1 MSGFRHIAARGAV
14 PVASAALV
22 AAAALLLL
30 APGAAAHALL
40 IRADPAID
48 GTVARSPGRVL
59 LTFSEPVDATLSH
72 ARIVDTRGRPAP
84 GVSQSQPVR
93 GHEQELRVVLTEPLA
108 RGVYTVDW
116 QTVSAIDGHF
126 AAGAYAFGVG
136 VADIGAV
143 APFGRFVSTS
153 PLLTG
158 AAAAGRFALYAGL
171 AVLLGAAGVGLLALR
186 GRLPAGGV
194 ALLQLGWLTAAAGVA
209 TVTLTERAIVRAP
222 SLLPLFETHEGF
234 LLLGQCFTVLVVC
247 GVAVAAVALVPR
259 AFTLAVLGAAAAVT
273 VLVLAWAGHAAGPSP
288 WRPLDLGDQ
297 WLHVVAV
304 GVWVG
309 GLPWLL
315 LGLRGLAGEARVA
328 AVRRFSTLATIALVL
343 VLLTG
348 AARAVPEVGAP
359 GDLLHTSFGIALLV
373 KLGLVCALVALG
385 ALNHFATV
393 PALRRGED
401 AVRPLRRTVGGEI
414 VLGVAIL
421 AVTGLL
427 SGLAPATFAASAA
440 RAAASS
446 QVVLSGADYATTVRV
461 KLVVD
466 PGTVG
471 RNTFEATVTDYASG
485 KTLTGVGSVKLDF
498 SLPSQT
504 TVQPSTVSLTRAAGS
519 TWRGSALEPSV
530 EGRWSID
537 VLVQEATNAVVVPL
551 TLQARLPAN

>member
-1 MSGFRHIAARGAV
+1 VSGFRRIAARGAV
-14 PVASAALV
+14 LAASAAFV

-40 IRADPAID
+40 IHADPAIN
-48 GTVARSPGRVL
+48 GTVSHSPAQVL
-59 LTFSEPVDATLSH
+59 LTFSEPVDAALSH
-72 ARIVDTRGRPAP
+72 VRIVDTRGRSVP
-84 GVSQSQPVR
+84 GVSRSRLVPGDQQ
-93 GHEQELRVVLTEPLA
+93 QLRVVLTKPLA

-136 VADIGAV
+136 VADVGSV

-153 PLLTG
+153 PWLSG

-171 AVLLGAAGVGLLALR
+171 AVLLGAVGVGLLTLR
-186 GRLPAGGV
+186 GRLPAGGA
-194 ALLQLGWLTAAAGVA
+194 ALLQLGWLSAAVGVA
-209 TVTLTERAIVRAP
+209 TVTLTERSIVRAP

-247 GVAVAAVALVPR
+247 GIAVAAVALVPR
-259 AFTLAVLGAAAAVT
+259 PFTLAVLGVAAAVT
-273 VLVLAWAGHAAGPSP
+273 VLVLIWAGHAAAPSP
-288 WRPLDLGDQ
+288 WRALNLGDQ

-304 GVWVG
+304 GAWIG

-315 LGLRGLAGEARVA
+315 LGLRGLAAPARVT
-328 AVRRFSTLATIALVL
+328 AVRRFSALATIALVI

-348 AARAVPEVGAP
+348 ATRAVPEVGAP
-359 GDLLHTSFGIALLV
+359 GDLLHTSFGVALLV
-373 KLGLVCALVALG
+373 KVGLVCALVALG
-385 ALNHFATV
+385 AFNHFATV
-393 PALRRGED
+393 PAFRRGDD

-414 VLGVAIL
+414 LLGVAIL
-421 AVTGLL
+421 AVTSLL

-440 RAAASS
+440 RAAASGR
-446 QVVLSGADYATTVRV
+446 VVLSGADYATTVRV
-461 KLVVD
+461 RLMVD

-471 RNTFEATVTDYASG
+471 QNTFVATVTDYASG
-485 KTLTGVGSVKLDF
+485 RTLTDVESVKLDF

-504 TVQPSTVSLTRAAGS
+504 TVQPTTISLARVAGG

-530 EGRWSID
+530 EGRWSIE
-537 VLVQEATNAVVVPL
+537 VMVQEATTAVVVPL
-551 TLQARLPAN
+551 TLEANLPAT